1 MVGRQTA
8 PWKKCADVVCQ
19 PLALLNPVYDLVQ
32 IHYGFGRHQVVMLLT
47 DVPKAHKFGQNLYI
61 ILLFYNIGLA
71 IFKYSFLAL
80 YIRLFSVSK
89 SLRYACYAIGI
100 LIAMWCIAC
109 VFAIGFR
116 CTPVEANWNP
126 EVGKCIPMRPI
137 FLGQSIP
144 TITFDVLIL
153 LLPVRLIWGVQM
165 ARPAKIGVIVV
176 FLLGGL
182 VTIISI
188 VRLVV
193 LLHTNEKDVPCEYM
207 ASFGMQT
214 LTT

>member
-1 MVGRQTA
+1 
-8 PWKKCADVVCQ
+8 
-19 PLALLNPVYDLVQ
+19 
-32 IHYGFGRHQVVMLLT
+32 MLTT
-47 DVPKAHKFGQNLYI
+47 DVPKAQKFGQNLFI

-80 YIRLFSVSK
+80 YIRLFSVSR
-89 SLRYACYAIGI
+89 SLRYACYIIGV

-109 VFAIGFR
+109 VFAIGLR

-126 EVGKCIPMRPI
+126 AAGKCIPLRPV
-137 FLGQSIP
+137 FLAQSIP
-144 TITFDVLIL
+144 TITFDIVIL

-165 ARPAKIGVIVV
+165 ARPARIGVIVV

-193 LLHTNEKDVPCEYM
+193 LLNTNDKDIPCECF
-207 ASFGMQT
+207 SSPGMQT
-214 LTT
+214 LT